1 MGSNDPKTLSSLH
14 TQKKMVISYYTDG
27 FASLQEIQYI
37 GSLNEVDLAE
47 IRTVFWVSGGV
58 FFQIYLL
65 KVLVAIATRK
75 SNMVHINGAY
85 REGQKERAATMT

>member
-1 MGSNDPKTLSSLH
+1 
-14 TQKKMVISYYTDG
+14 MVKSYYTDG
-27 FASLQEIQYI
+27 FASLQERQYI

-47 IRTVFWVSGGV
+47 LRTVFWVSGGV

-75 SNMVHINGAY
+75 SNTVHINGSY
-85 REGQKERAATMT
+85 REGPKEKAATMT